1 MEHDGFRKGAHHEP
15 PLLNPSIGMCRS
27 HQRMRPAQCARGKQL
42 QRTGASRDQKF
53 LLRPLRRIWIGQR
66 HVAAAGLRSARHRST
81 PRGAI
86 VRSHKTRLRTC
97 ALGDR
102 RGRWK
107 PTRASGH
114 VVTHPARLSVAR
126 YNATLPDKMRLA
138 DSTLPNIMRLE
149 VTLAAQAST
158 SN

>member
-15 PLLNPSIGMCRS
+15 PLLNPRIGMCRS

-86 VRSHKTRLRTC
+86 IRSHKTDYEH
-97 ALGDR
+97 AP
-102 RGRWK
+102 W
-107 PTRASGH
+107 
-114 VVTHPARLSVAR
+114 
-126 YNATLPDKMRLA
+126 ATGAAGGNQLA
-138 DSTLPNIMRLE
+138 PPGTL
-149 VTLAAQAST
+149 
-158 SN
+158 